1 MENEKLALQVQQG
14 NRVAL
19 SQLWEAVRPLLAS
32 MTWKFYERHGRERC
46 AVHGITLED
55 LKQESFIAL
64 VDAVRAYK
72 PEKGYQFTTYLNY
85 ATENRFRG
93 CMGTKGKKDA
103 LNYSDSLERP
113 VGNEEESQSLGDTIP
128 DEKAAVA
135 LSSVDDKQEQEA
147 FSAVLGVALDD
158 LSGIQGPILKHRF
171 FYRHTVKDT
180 AQALQV
186 TPQDVRREESKGLR
200 ALRGNPRVC
209 SLGDDMLE
217 TAAYR
222 GTGWHTWYYERGS
235 IEERLV
241 ESKAAW
247 RPIV

>member
-1 MENEKLALQVQQG
+1 MEKEQLALQAQEG
-14 NRVAL
+14 NRAAL
-19 SQLWEAVRPLLAS
+19 SQLWETVRPLLAS
-32 MTWKFYERHGRERC
+32 MAWKFYERQGTGRC
-46 AVHGITLED
+46 AIHGITLED
-55 LKQESFIAL
+55 LKQESFIAF

-158 LSGIQGPILKHRF
+158 LPGIQGPILKHRF